1 MAPDPPTPSPGA
13 AQGYWA
19 APLPPECIARRPEG
33 VLPTDAFGTMPRS
46 FLACASCARAEHYCE
61 CEHGDLKSYSGDVVP
76 PVRTLTPATQRA
88 LNKLP
93 RGRRRSVDI
102 EVELTDLGWR
112 VTARQFGTLFPYV
125 ATLRACGC
133 RRASLF
139 PVTVC
144 LKADC
149 TKTFGRHAHCHQGQ
163 GTGRTKHRENVE
175 AFVVALAR
183 TYAGCHVATPEVPA
197 HPAEAPTSSH
207 ELLAAAA
214 EQDRLAEDDKVQG
227 YAWRAADRARQAD
240 DLRRLARSLAS

>member
-1 MAPDPPTPSPGA
+1 
-13 AQGYWA
+13 
-19 APLPPECIARRPEG
+19 
-33 VLPTDAFGTMPRS
+33 MPRS

-61 CEHGDLKSYSGDVVP
+61 CEHSDIKSYSGDVVP
-76 PVRTLTPATQRA
+76 PIRVFAPTSQRA

-112 VTARQFGTLFPYV
+112 VTARQFDTLFPYV
-125 ATLRACGC
+125 VTLRACGC

-149 TKTFGRHAHCHQGQ
+149 TKTFGRHAHCHHGQ
-163 GTGRTKHRENVE
+163 GTDRTKHRENVE
-175 AFVVALAR
+175 AFVAALAR

-207 ELLAAAA
+207 ELLVAAD
-214 EQDRLAEDDKVQG
+214 EQDRLADEDKAQGLAWQANLRHVQ
-227 YAWRAADRARQAD
+227 ADELRRAAS
-240 DLRRLARSLAS
+240 SLAS

>member
-1 MAPDPPTPSPGA
+1 MAPEPLTPPEEVATGN
-13 AQGYWA
+13 WA
-19 APLPPECIARRPEG
+19 APLPAACIARRPEG
-33 VLPTDAFGTMPRS
+33 VLPTDTFGTMPRS

-76 PVRTLTPATQRA
+76 PIRTLTPSTQRA
-88 LNKLP
+88 LNKPP

-102 EVELTDLGWR
+102 EVELTDTGWR
-112 VTARQFGTLFPYV
+112 VTSRQFGARHPYV

-144 LKADC
+144 LKGGC
-149 TKTFGRHAHCHQGQ
+149 TKTFGRHGHCHQGQ
-163 GTGRTKHRENVE
+163 GAGRTKHRENVE

-183 TYAGCHVATPEVPA
+183 TYTGCHVATPEVPA

-207 ELLAAAA
+207 ELLVAAA

-240 DLRRLARSLAS
+240 DLRRAARSLAS